1 MGDVIN
7 LNRYRKK
14 QARLARTRQS
24 AANRAKRGLG
34 KREKEAARREREQE
48 ARRLDARLLEDKS
61 DREGGPKQG

>member
-7 LNRYRKK
+7 LNRFRKK
-14 QARLARTRQS
+14 QARLARTRQA